1 MTAENGIGNKETET
15 EFENVVTKLMSVDG
29 DSGICYVGPLK

>member
-1 MTAENGIGNKETET
+1 MTAENGTGSKGTET

-29 DSGICYVGPLK
+29 DSGIYRF